1 MLICFSGFQS
11 TGKTTATF
19 DLAKILKREGH
30 STNVWTDI
38 PRRCPLKI
46 NERGRADTQFWIA
59 SRMVTETIELLDIYD
74 YIVTDRTPFDCVA
87 YEMATHELRTG
98 DSEITEVALTLY
110 NFSKTFLKYQQAEI
124 FWVEKGYGF
133 KEEFGRSTHSKF
145 KQLSQKW
152 WFNEVYKMA
161 KRDLDIKAVDMRQL
175 DLNKLAAE
183 LIQEN

>member
-11 TGKTTATF
+11 TGETTATF
-19 DLAKILKREGH
+19 ELAKILKRDGH

-46 NERGRADTQFWIA
+46 NERGTPDTQFWIA
-59 SRMVTETIELLDIYD
+59 SRMVTETIELLNIYD
-74 YIVTDRTPFDCVA
+74 YLVTDRTPLDCVA

-98 DSEITEVALTLY
+98 NKEITEAALTLY

-124 FWVEKGYGF
+124 LWVESGFGYKDEVGRSNHSEF
-133 KEEFGRSTHSKF
+133 KELSGKWF
-145 KQLSQKW
+145 K
-152 WFNEVYKMA
+152 EVYEMA
-161 KRDLDIKAVDMRQL
+161 KNDLNIRSVDMRYL
-175 DLNKLAAE
+175 DLDKLATE